1 MHSIAV
7 AAVAFCA
14 AMQPTV
20 GLAGSEES
28 GQAVFAE
35 ACASC
40 HGASAKGDGPHAAML
55 SVPVPDL
62 TTFARRNDGDFDK
75 ARVVRLIDGR
85 EGLAAHGGPMPMFGG
100 LLTGPSVVI
109 DGPGGSPV
117 TTTAPILAIVEWL
130 ASEQEP

>member
-1 MHSIAV
+1 MHPFAV
-7 AAVAFCA
+7 AGVVLCA
-14 AMQPTV
+14 ALQPAT
-20 GLAGSEES
+20 GLAGSEDA

-40 HGASAKGDGPHAAML
+40 HGANAKGNGPHAAML

-62 TTFARRNDGDFDK
+62 TSFARRNDGDFDR

-117 TTTAPILAIVEWL
+117 TTTAPILAIVDWL
-130 ASEQEP
+130 ASVQEP